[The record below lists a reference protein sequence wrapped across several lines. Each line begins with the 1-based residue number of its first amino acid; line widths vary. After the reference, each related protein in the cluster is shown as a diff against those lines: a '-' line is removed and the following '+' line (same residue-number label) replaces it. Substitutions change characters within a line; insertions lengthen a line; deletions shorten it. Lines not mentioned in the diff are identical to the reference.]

1 MTLLVFWLITLSV
14 SHFGYFSDASMLS
27 IWFRRQI
34 GIFFFIILLTD
45 LRNTY
50 MIIFGLAALLAQCNV
65 KMPITSLSHVCDWT
79 VSGARAPYM
88 CVPARVCTSLREPRY
103 RYTKAELLSLTKP
116 YVCSSECS
124 AVSLISTFS
133 ALIRRYQRHKT

>member
-1 MTLLVFWLITLSV
+1 MYVCVCMCVCVYLCVWV
-14 SHFGYFSDASMLS
+14 CVCACAWEMRVGYNVRVGLFSSYFTMYLQPCS
-27 IWFRRQI
+27 Q
-34 GIFFFIILLTD
+34 FFSECDNFHSDFLHI
-45 LRNTY
+45 Y
-50 MIIFGLAALLAQCNV
+50 GV
-65 KMPITSLSHVCDWT
+65 TSFSHVCDWT
-79 VSGARAPYM
+79 VSGAGAPYM
-88 CVPARVCTSLREPRY
+88 CVLARVCASLREPCC